1 MKFQKLVLPILI
13 LAIISL
19 LYFSYFSPKDELG
32 LFSDFDTNSNANKEI
47 IVKILQEKGFVK
59 DGSGGTTFSVEDRSG
74 KQVVVSGSMDMP
86 AGIETANRI
95 TLSGHYNGNSFH
107 AHEVKIKD

>member
-1 MKFQKLVLPILI
+1 MKFQKLVLPILV

-47 IVKILQEKGFVK
+47 IVKILPEKGFAN
-59 DGSGGTTFSVEDRSG
+59 DGSGGITFYVEDRAARQIKVTG
-74 KQVVVSGSMDMP
+74 QLTLPVGFE
-86 AGIETANRI
+86 AANRI
-95 TLSGHYNGNSFH
+95 ILIGHLSGDSFH